1 MVRFKMLLL
10 VLEASRWLRRGLGR
24 APLSAF
30 ACDPGN
36 TSTIS
41 NFFASLTSDLVLFAL
56 AMAAFFFA
64 LAALFYMASGATGN
78 ERTRTHAVNSLYAA
92 LAGLGLALLAGS
104 VAGIV
109 SNAAG
114 GTNNANCV

>member
-1 MVRFKMLLL
+1 MVRFKLLL
-10 VLEASRWLRRGLGR
+10 TALEGSRWLNKSMGR
-24 APLSAF
+24 VPLSTF
-30 ACDPGN
+30 TCDPGN
-36 TSTIS
+36 TSNIT
-41 NFFASLTSDLVLFAL
+41 NFFASLTADLMLFAL

-64 LAALFYMASGATGN
+64 LAALLYMASGATGN

-114 GTNNANCV
+114 GTNNAKCV

>member
-1 MVRFKMLLL
+1 MVRFKMLLTAL
-10 VLEASRWLRRGLGR
+10 GGSHWLNRNVGR
-24 APLSAF
+24 APLSVF
-30 ACDPGN
+30 ACDPSN
-36 TSTIS
+36 ASNIT
-41 NFFASLTSDLVLFAL
+41 NFFASLTADLMLFAL

-64 LAALFYMASGATGN
+64 LAALLYMASGATGN

-109 SNAAG
+109 NNAAG
-114 GTNNANCV
+114 GPPANCV

>member
-1 MVRFKMLLL
+1 MVRFKMLLAA
-10 VLEASRWLRRGLGR
+10 LEGSRWLSRSMGR
-24 APLSAF
+24 TPLSAF

-36 TSTIS
+36 TSTIT
-41 NFFASLTSDLVLFAL
+41 NFFASLTADLTLFAL

-114 GTNNANCV
+114 GSANCL

>member
-1 MVRFKMLLL
+1 MIRFKFFLAALD
-10 VLEASRWLRRGLGR
+10 VANWLGKSMGR

-30 ACDPGN
+30 ATCDSTD
-36 TSTIS
+36 TSSIT
-41 NFFASLTSDLVLFAL
+41 NFFTNLSTDLVVFAL

-109 SNAAG
+109 SNAASG
-114 GTNNANCV
+114 SSTCS

>member
-1 MVRFKMLLL
+1 MVRFKILLA
-10 VLEASRWLRRGLGR
+10 VLDGSRWLSSGRGLLLPTSP
-24 APLSAF
+24 AST
-30 ACDPGN
+30 CDAAD
-36 TSTIS
+36 TSSIT
-41 NFFASLTSDLVLFAL
+41 NFFSNLSTDLVIFAL

-109 SNAAG
+109 RNAAG
-114 GTNNANCV
+114 GPSACS